1 MGRSITSRRGRLPAP
16 SVFANDQNLTQFS
29 GLVPLIK
36 FLTEKLR
43 IPDGLSRVAGSDTV
57 RRIHAVHL
65 VLFGFLVGSLAGSH
79 RLAHL
84 EWLQGDAVLGKF
96 LRLTRWPVRKVFA
109 SALAGVT
116 DQGVAKLVDLIAAVG
131 LAPVHGLASAVVDID
146 SSAVVT
152 YGTQEGARFGYSGK
166 GRNRRRHHP
175 LVASVGENRAVVHAD
190 YRTGAGIPATEAIAF
205 ASTAIARVQAVLVPG
220 GVVTLRAD
228 SGFWSKA
235 MGAWLLD
242 AQQAFIFSMPL
253 QPGLKLLLRTTRWQG
268 LDGDDDVQ
276 VTTLRGEVVG
286 IDPRLRVVG
295 IRRRVADPAAPP
307 QGKEIAGCTGWRYQA
322 LVTATEGPPEDL
334 WRFYNGRADCERV
347 FKVARGALGMG
358 HLVGQSL
365 RANETAFLLRLL
377 AFNADLRF
385 QEDVERAATE
395 AGRPMIRMGLLAR
408 QRRFYTAAGRLLRAQ
423 GRWVL
428 RVRDN
433 PRVAA
438 MWAYYAPQLVARE

>member
-1 MGRSITSRRGRLPAP
+1 MRSWGREVDQLGCPEGG
-16 SVFANDQNLTQFS
+16 SVYP
-29 GLVPLIK
+29 PLD
-36 FLTEKLR
+36 R
-43 IPDGLSRVAGSDTV
+43 
-57 RRIHAVHL
+57 
-65 VLFGFLVGSLAGSH
+65 
-79 RLAHL
+79 
-84 EWLQGDAVLGKF
+84 
-96 LRLTRWPVRKVFA
+96 
-109 SALAGVT
+109 
-116 DQGVAKLVDLIAAVG
+116 
-131 LAPVHGLASAVVDID
+131 
-146 SSAVVT
+146 
-152 YGTQEGARFGYSGK
+152 
-166 GRNRRRHHP
+166 
-175 LVASVGENRAVVHAD
+175 
-190 YRTGAGIPATEAIAF
+190 
-205 ASTAIARVQAVLVPG
+205 
-220 GVVTLRAD
+220 
-228 SGFWSKA
+228 
-235 MGAWLLD
+235 
-242 AQQAFIFSMPL
+242 
-253 QPGLKLLLRTTRWQG
+253 
-268 LDGDDDVQ
+268 
-276 VTTLRGEVVG
+276 
-286 IDPRLRVVG
+286 
-295 IRRRVADPAAPP
+295 
-307 QGKEIAGCTGWRYQA
+307 WRYQA